1 MTEDAPHLTVMDS
14 GDVRVVEFSDRK
26 IIEELAISQI
36 GDELAS
42 LITNTPKIKLLLSFE
57 RVEHLSSAALGIL
70 IKLHH
75 QTADAKGELRLSDI
89 SPQIYEVFKIT
100 RLNKLFDIY
109 SSREEALAAF

>member
-1 MTEDAPHLTVMDS
+1 MAEDGPHLTVIES
-14 GDVRVVEFSDRK
+14 GDVRIVEFSDRK

-42 LITNTPKIKLLLSFE
+42 MIAGTPKIKLLLSFE
-57 RVEHLSSAALGIL
+57 RVEHLSSAALGVL

-75 QTADAKGELRLSDI
+75 QVAEAKGELRLSDI

-109 SSREEALAAF
+109 NSREEALADF